1 MQNKLKGF
9 LTINQFTDLDP
20 NTFDEI
26 KAFETA
32 TFLSK
37 VKKGFSKMFNI
48 DDKAKEKA
56 IKRLTEKKGKDYIVE
71 LKKNYHNEEI
81 KTLVTNTNDENRIIE
96 LNNEYVQK
104 INPIFLDPYI
114 TKHALDTRAHL
125 FAPRKHFAGFY
136 IDTEYFNP
144 IILWVMTLV
153 LWAFLYFDVFKR
165 VLSNTETLF
174 DKIKGAIN
182 KS

>member
-1 MQNKLKGF
+1 MKKVLKKY
-9 LTINQFTDLDP
+9 LTIDEFTPLDP
-20 NTFDEI
+20 KTFDEI

-56 IKRLTEKKGKDYIVE
+56 IQRLTEINNKDYIVD

-96 LNNEYVQK
+96 LNNEYIQK

-114 TKHALDTRAHL
+114 TKHSLDTRAHL

-136 IDTEYFNP
+136 IDTEYFNS
-144 IILWVMTLV
+144 IILWVMTLS
-153 LWAFLYFDVFKR
+153 LWGFLYFDVFKR
-165 VLSNTETLF
+165 VLSNTETIFEKLKGLF
-174 DKIKGAIN
+174 K
-182 KS
+182 